1 MNTGAQ
7 LEYAKVGQVEIEW
20 ISKFFSL
27 FWVLLLFFLLLRGLS
42 NEVELED
49 QVYSLLLTKLCF
61 FFALKESVL

>member
-7 LEYAKVGQVEIEW
+7 FEYAKVGQVEIEW

-27 FWVLLLFFLLLRGLS
+27 FWVFLLFFLLLRGLG

-49 QVYSLLLTKLCF
+49 
-61 FFALKESVL
+61 

>member
-27 FWVLLLFFLLLRGLS
+27 FWVFLLFFLLLRGLG

-49 QVYSLLLTKLCF
+49 QVYGLLLTKLCF
-61 FFALKESVL
+61 FFALKEGVL